1 MLAEPAFRRQIQQS
15 TGVVAAPA
23 PLGQRPAANMRDT
36 EPKNLVSTATASAS
50 IISPLDERY
59 ASVVRPLSAHLSEYG
74 LLKYRVAVEVEWL
87 IFMARRSEVEHVPEL
102 STQQVAMLRSWIA
115 DFDEI
120 ESAKIKAHEV
130 RIQHDVKAVEYY
142 LRERLNACGLP
153 RHAIQVHFCCT
164 SEDINNL
171 AYGLMLKS
179 ALSEAWLPRARALV
193 ADLSQLADS
202 ARSLAILARTHG
214 QPASPTTLG
223 KELAVFVY
231 RLNRQLRQIADA
243 EYLGKFSGAVGNFNA
258 HVAAYPALDWE
269 SLSRDFVESLGL
281 TWNPLTTQIESHDYL
296 AEIFQALSRF
306 CNILLSLDR
315 DVWMYI
321 SFGYFRQAAVKGEV
335 GSSTM
340 PHKVNPI
347 HFENSEANC
356 GIAMALL
363 LHLAEKLP
371 ISRLQRDLS
380 DSSALRNIGVAVG
393 HSLVAIEATRRGLSR
408 LALDPAAAERDL
420 VEAWEVLGEAVQVVM
435 RRHGLPEA
443 YEQLKDL
450 SRGRPLT
457 KDVLHQFI
465 SSLALPDAARDYLL
479 ALTPQ
484 SYVGI
489 AATSLR
495 HMAPAR

>member
-1 MLAEPAFRRQIQQS
+1 
-15 TGVVAAPA
+15 
-23 PLGQRPAANMRDT
+23 MRDSA
-36 EPKNLVSTATASAS
+36 PKNLVSTATASAG
-50 IISPLDERY
+50 IVSPLDERY
-59 ASVVRPLSAHLSEYG
+59 ASVMRPLAAHMSEYG

-87 IFMARRSEVEHVPEL
+87 IFMAARSEITHVPALTPEQM
-102 STQQVAMLRSWIA
+102 STLRGFVTS
-115 DFDEI
+115 FDET

-142 LRERLNACGLP
+142 LREKLNALGLP
-153 RHAIQVHFCCT
+153 QHAIQVHFCCT

-171 AYGLMLKS
+171 AYALMLKS
-179 ALSEAWLPRARALV
+179 ALAEAWLPAAHALV
-193 ADLSQLADS
+193 SELVKLSDS
-202 ARSLAILARTHG
+202 AKSLAILARTHG

-231 RLNRQLRQIADA
+231 RLNRQLLQIVGA

-258 HVAAYPALDWE
+258 HVAAYPTLDWE
-269 SLSRDFVESLGL
+269 KLSRDFIESLGL

-306 CNILLSLDR
+306 SNILLSLDR

-321 SFGYFRQAAVKGEV
+321 SFGYFKQAAVPGEV

-347 HFENSEANC
+347 NFENSEANC

-363 LHLAEKLP
+363 QHLAEKLP
-371 ISRLQRDLS
+371 VSRLQRDLS

-393 HSLVAIEATRRGLSR
+393 HSLVAIEAARRGLGR

-420 VEAWEVLGEAVQVVM
+420 ADAWEVLGEAVQVVM
-435 RRHGLPEA
+435 RKHGLPDA

-450 SRGRPLT
+450 TRGRPLT
-457 KDVLHQFI
+457 KDILHQFI
-465 SSLALPDAARDYLL
+465 SGLALPHDARECLL
-479 ALTPQ
+479 ALTPR
-484 SYVGI
+484 SYIGV
-489 AATSLR
+489 APSLVR
-495 HMAPAR
+495 HIS